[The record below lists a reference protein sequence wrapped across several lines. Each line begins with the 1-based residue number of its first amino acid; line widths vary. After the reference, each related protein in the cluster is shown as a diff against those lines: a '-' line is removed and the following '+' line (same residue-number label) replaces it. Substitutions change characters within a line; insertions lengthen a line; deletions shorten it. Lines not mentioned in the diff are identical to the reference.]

1 MTPESALELGLQEL
15 KLDLPP
21 TSRATLIAY
30 VHLLAKWN
38 RTYNLTAATVR
49 AVRELA
55 DEYHAAPTQDAVVE
69 LAVSELA
76 RRLRDAEEAD
86 AWEAAAT
93 DPAFN
98 AEAREIEDA
107 FAGAD
112 RETWPA

>member
-1 MTPESALELGLQEL
+1 M
-15 KLDLPP
+15 P
-21 TSRATLIAY
+21 T
-30 VHLLAKWN
+30 KEK

-76 RRLRDAEEAD
+76 RRLRDEEESA
-86 AWEAAAT
+86 AWQAAAA
-93 DPAFN
+93 DGAFR
-98 AEAREIEDA
+98 AESREIEDTYRS
-107 FAGAD
+107 AD

>member
-1 MTPESALELGLQEL
+1 MGSAVGERIRIDTRIRTHHAAGV
-15 KLDLPP
+15 
-21 TSRATLIAY
+21 A
-30 VHLLAKWN
+30 AKEK

-98 AEAREIEDA
+98 AEAREVEDA

>member
-1 MTPESALELGLQEL
+1 M
-15 KLDLPP
+15 
-21 TSRATLIAY
+21 AT
-30 VHLLAKWN
+30 KEK

-76 RRLRDAEEAD
+76 RRLRDEAESAAWEKAAAD
-86 AWEAAAT
+86 A
-93 DPAFN
+93 AFR
-98 AEAREIEDA
+98 AEAQEIEDA
-107 FAGAD
+107 YHGAD